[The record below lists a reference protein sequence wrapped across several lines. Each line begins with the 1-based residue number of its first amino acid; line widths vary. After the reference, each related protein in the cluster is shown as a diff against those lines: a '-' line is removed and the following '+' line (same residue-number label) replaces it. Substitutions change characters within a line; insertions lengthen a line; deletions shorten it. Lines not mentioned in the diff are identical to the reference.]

1 MKKSEGRLLETAF
14 ANQRA
19 GRLDDAINICRRL
32 LAKTSNNFDCI
43 YLLAQLYLQTGNMSP
58 ALAMLRRAADLKPS
72 VPDVLYNL
80 AVALSMTGN
89 HAEAANRYG
98 EVLKLNPGHLGARSN
113 YAASLLAQQRFS
125 EALSQY
131 NELIAANPALA
142 EAYVNRGI
150 TLQKLDRAQEALADY
165 EKATALRPDYPEALL
180 NWANSLTSLDRGE
193 EAFATYNKAISLSP
207 GFAPAC
213 NARLHLCD
221 WRNLEAQ
228 RDDFVALVKHGTQEY
243 PWGLLALMSDPQEQL
258 ECARTLVSAIYPP
271 SPHPLWQGEI
281 YRHDK
286 IRVAYV
292 SADLREHAVA
302 YAAVGLFE
310 THDRSRFEVTA
321 ISLGSDGESEFR
333 QRVKKS
339 FDVFIN
345 ARTMSDDEIA
355 ALIKKAKIDIL
366 VDLTGFTVGGRPG
379 ICARRPAPLQLNFF
393 GFSATMGADYYD
405 YIVADET
412 VIPSSH
418 QAFYSEKVISLPDTY
433 MPNDRNR
440 PIADRVFTRAE
451 AGLPDTGF
459 VFCCFNNNYKILPE
473 VFDSWM
479 RILGQV
485 EHSVLWLFEDNPAAA
500 TNLRREAAARGIA
513 ADRLVFAKRIPV
525 ADHLAR
531 QRLAG
536 LFLDTLPYNA
546 HVTTS
551 DALWAGVP
559 VLTRIGNTFVGRV
572 AASLLKAVG
581 LPELIVSEAG
591 EYERI
596 AVDLASDPDKLQAI
610 RSKLANNR
618 LTTPLFDTR
627 LFTQNIER
635 AYEAITR
642 RGRDG
647 LPPEHIVVSSSAG

>member
-1 MKKSEGRLLETAF
+1 MKKSEVRLLEAAF
-14 ANQRA
+14 ADQRA
-19 GRLDDAINICRRL
+19 GRFADAINICRRL

-58 ALAMLRRAADLKPS
+58 ALAMLRRAADFKPTA
-72 VPDVLYNL
+72 PDVLYNL
-80 AVALSMTGN
+80 AVALTATGN
-89 HAEAANRYG
+89 HAEAATRYG
-98 EVLKLNPGHLGARSN
+98 EVLKLAPGHLNARTN
-113 YAASLLAQQRFS
+113 YAASLLAQDKFS

-131 NELIAANPALA
+131 NELIAANPTLP

-150 TLQKLDRAQEALADY
+150 TLQKLGRAQEALSDY
-165 EKATALRPDYPEALL
+165 ERATTLRPDYPEALL

-193 EAFATYNKAISLSP
+193 EAFATYNRAISLNP
-207 GFAPAC
+207 DFAPAC

-228 RDDFVALVKHGTQEY
+228 RDDFVALVKRGTPEY
-243 PWGLLALMSDPQEQL
+243 PWGLLALMSDPKEQL
-258 ECARTLVSAIYPP
+258 ECARTLVNSRYPP
-271 SPHPLWQGEI
+271 SPRPLWQGEN
-281 YRHDK
+281 YRHDR
-286 IRVAYV
+286 IRIAYV
-292 SADLREHAVA
+292 SADFREHAVA

-310 THDRSRFEVTA
+310 SHDRSRFEVSA
-321 ISLGSDGESEFR
+321 VSLGPEGESEFR
-333 QRVKKS
+333 QRVKNS

-345 ARTMSDDEIA
+345 ARTLSDDEIA
-355 ALIKKAKIDIL
+355 ALVKKAKIDIL

-379 ICARRPAPLQLNFF
+379 IFARRPAPLQLNFF

-405 YIVADET
+405 YIIADET

-418 QAFYSEKVISLPDTY
+418 QTFYSEKIVVLPDTY

-440 PIADRVFTRAE
+440 SVSDRVFTRAE

-479 RILGQV
+479 RILGRV

-513 ADRLVFAKRIPV
+513 ADRLYFAKRIPV

-531 QRLAG
+531 LKLAD

-546 HVTTS
+546 HVTAG

-559 VLTRIGNTFVGRV
+559 ILTRIGSTFVGRV

-581 LPELIVSEAG
+581 LPELIVSER
-591 EYERI
+591 EQYEQI
-596 AVDLASDPDKLQAI
+596 AIDLASDPDRLQAI
-610 RSKLANNR
+610 KSKLAHNR
-618 LTTPLFDTR
+618 LTTPLFDTN
-627 LFTQNIER
+627 LFTRNIER
-635 AYEAITR
+635 AYEAINR
-642 RGRDG
+642 RCREG
-647 LPPEHIVVSSSAG
+647 LPPERIVVSSSVA